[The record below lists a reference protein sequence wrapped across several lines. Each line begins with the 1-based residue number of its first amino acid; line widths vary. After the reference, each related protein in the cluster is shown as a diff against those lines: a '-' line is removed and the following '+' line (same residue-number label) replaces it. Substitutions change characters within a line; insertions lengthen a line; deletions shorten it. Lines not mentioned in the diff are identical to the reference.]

1 MKYRTTTVALSR
13 FVGTLGNKI
22 DHVAGNGVFHRLAPL
37 ERGAAFD
44 ADIGPNGIFHFFKM
58 MSLVAAL
65 SRQSKQEIGR
75 GA

>member
-1 MKYRTTTVALSR
+1 MKHRSATVALSR

-22 DHVAGNGVFHRLAPL
+22 EQVAGNGVFHRLAPL

-44 ADIGPNGIFHFFKM
+44 ADIGPNGIFYFEM
-58 MSLVAAL
+58 MSLAAAL
-65 SRQSKQEIGR
+65 SPQSKQEISR

>member
-22 DHVAGNGVFHRLAPL
+22 EQVAGNGVFHRLAPL
-37 ERGAAFD
+37 ERGAVFD
-44 ADIGPNGIFHFFKM
+44 ADIGPNGIFYSEM